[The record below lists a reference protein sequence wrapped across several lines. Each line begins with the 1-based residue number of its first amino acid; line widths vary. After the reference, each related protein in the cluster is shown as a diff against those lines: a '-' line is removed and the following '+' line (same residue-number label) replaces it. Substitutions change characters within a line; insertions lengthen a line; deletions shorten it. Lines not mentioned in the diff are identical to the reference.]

1 MSERISELP
10 ALADKAF
17 FSMEKRLKEMLA
29 VVRNAKESRH
39 SSDLY
44 SDVAMQI
51 LDGAEEL
58 TGAAEALQKYEAI
71 VLEFEDKK
79 VYAQIP
85 RPGSHFS

>member
-1 MSERISELP
+1 MSERISEIP
-10 ALADKAF
+10 ALADRAF

-44 SDVAMQI
+44 ADVAMQV
-51 LDGAEEL
+51 LDGTAEL
-58 TGAAEALQKYEAI
+58 TGAAQALQKYEAMI
-71 VLEFEDKK
+71 LEFEDQK

-85 RPGSHFS
+85 RPGSQFS

>member
-1 MSERISELP
+1 MSERISEIP
-10 ALADKAF
+10 GLADRAF

-44 SDVAMQI
+44 ADVAMQV
-51 LDGAEEL
+51 LDGTAEL
-58 TGAAEALQKYEAI
+58 TGAAQALQKYEAMI
-71 VLEFEDKK
+71 LEFEDQK

>member
-17 FSMEKRLKEMLA
+17 FSMEQRLKEMLA
-29 VVRNAKESRH
+29 VVRKAQESRH

-44 SDVAMQI
+44 SDVAMQV
-51 LDGAEEL
+51 LDGTEEL

-85 RPGSHFS
+85 RPGSAFS

>member
-1 MSERISELP
+1 MSERISEIP
-10 ALADKAF
+10 ALADRAF

-44 SDVAMQI
+44 SDVAMQV
-51 LDGAEEL
+51 LDGTAEL
-58 TGAAEALQKYEAI
+58 TGAAQALQKYEAMI
-71 VLEFEDKK
+71 LEFEDQK

-85 RPGSHFS
+85 RPGSQFS